1 MISLMETQKLSH
13 CIGRTV
19 VRLLREPRNL
29 VEYSH
34 RGSHRLIC
42 GTIIAFELQQLIWIK
57 VLWAYPARSEA
68 NHRSYSLLFI
78 SSQLLPRIKR
88 QDSAAFTSPNRDARQ
103 KCARLL

>member
-19 VRLLREPRNL
+19 VRLLRGEPRNH

-34 RGSHRLIC
+34 RGSRSVIY

-57 VLWAYPARSEA
+57 VLWGLRGEVGGQSPI
-68 NHRSYSLLFI
+68 YSLLFKFPAV
-78 SSQLLPRIKR
+78 SNQTPRQR
-88 QDSAAFTSPNRDARQ
+88 SFYVTQP
-103 KCARLL
+103 